1 MALRS
6 FVLLDIVGILDVV
19 FIYPHLAP
27 VRVHGDVDHF
37 GLRHLD
43 AFRRA
48 AVAFGLDDDADCDR
62 GCADAD
68 GRGVE
73 ADEVAD
79 EDGLM
84 EDDFAH
90 RHRDEPLDLR
100 APVRL
105 DRARDVYVA

>member
-1 MALRS
+1 M
-6 FVLLDIVGILDVV
+6 LLDAFGILDVV
-19 FIYPHLAP
+19 FIDPHLAA
-27 VRVHGDVDHF
+27 VGVHGDVDHF

-43 AFRRA
+43 ALACA
-48 AVAFGLDDDADCDR
+48 AVAFGLDDDADRDR

-68 GRGVE
+68 SRGVE

-105 DRARDVYVA
+105 DRARDVYVT